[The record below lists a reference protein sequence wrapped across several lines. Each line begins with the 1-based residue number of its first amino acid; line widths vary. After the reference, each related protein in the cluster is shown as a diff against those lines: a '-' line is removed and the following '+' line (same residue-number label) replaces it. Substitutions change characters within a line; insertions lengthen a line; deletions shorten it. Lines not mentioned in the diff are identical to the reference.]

1 MATEQFDLDYDNL
14 QFLKRR
20 FKDDPIGF
28 AEKILCRKWD
38 AWQKKF
44 IACKSRRQSRAAG
57 HGVGKSWALGA
68 KALHRL
74 CTYEESQNLM
84 TSVNWAQLTTR
95 LYPTVVKL
103 INGSCIAT
111 WFDISRETIK
121 IKGVEENWIKFQPWN
136 PSNSESFNGL
146 HVKSPA
152 LFVDEC
158 SGVPQ
163 QVFDAWEGSM
173 QHEYSMLAMIG
184 NPLYRNGVLWD
195 SANSKAHLFDFESI
209 SCIGSSY
216 TSDTWIEEMKKTH
229 GEDSDEFRTRVLGL
243 FPTSET
249 CGFVPEQ
256 LLRESSIRVIANP
269 SGVKIGGLDVAHSE
283 YGDESVFTVRQG
295 NKMLLIKYW
304 RIADGIDLAYAV
316 AEEIKGMGLA
326 KLIVDAN
333 GVGGV
338 VYDALKRILGDLV
351 MPLPSLN
358 KKDVHRQFADR
369 RTMYWGL
376 AREALRYS
384 QILPDEKLIRAG
396 ASLLK
401 SYDLDGKEKLESKDL
416 ARKRGIG
423 SPDPFDSWAYT
434 YAYIPEEQPVET
446 VTYKSND
453 IRPQNVS
460 LAWM

>member
-1 MATEQFDLDYDNL
+1 MAMEQFDLDFDNL

-20 FKDDPIGF
+20 FKDDPVGF
-28 AEKILCRKWD
+28 AEKILGRKWD
-38 AWQKKF
+38 DWQKRF
-44 IACKSRRQSRAAG
+44 IACKSRRQARGAG

-68 KALHRL
+68 KVLHRL
-74 CTYEESQNLM
+74 CTFEESQNLM

-111 WFDISRETIK
+111 WFDVSRETIK
-121 IKGVEENWIKFQPWN
+121 LKGVDENWIKFQPWN
-136 PSNSESFNGL
+136 PSNSESFAGL

-173 QHEYSMLAMIG
+173 QHENSMLAMIG

-195 SANSKAHLFDFESI
+195 SANTKSHLFDFESI

-216 TSDTWIEEMKKTH
+216 TSQLWIDEMRKTH

-256 LLRESSIRVIANP
+256 LLREASQRVIANP

-283 YGDESVFTVRQG
+283 FGDESVLSVRHG
-295 NKMLLIKYW
+295 NKMVHLKYW
-304 RIADGIDLAYAV
+304 RIADGVDLAYAV
-316 AEEIKGMGLA
+316 ADEIKGMGLH
-326 KLIVDAN
+326 I
-333 GVGGV
+333 
-338 VYDALKRILGDLV
+338 
-351 MPLPSLN
+351 
-358 KKDVHRQFADR
+358 
-369 RTMYWGL
+369 
-376 AREALRYS
+376 
-384 QILPDEKLIRAG
+384 
-396 ASLLK
+396 
-401 SYDLDGKEKLESKDL
+401 
-416 ARKRGIG
+416 
-423 SPDPFDSWAYT
+423 
-434 YAYIPEEQPVET
+434 
-446 VTYKSND
+446 
-453 IRPQNVS
+453 
-460 LAWM
+460 